1 MTLFE
6 GFAVLATK
14 NDFHERRRQ
23 KLLGQDEYAR
33 YEKRLGMY
41 EASQK
46 ELLSE
51 TDLHPDAIQET
62 SWLIASN
69 RLEKLVL
76 HYTAG
81 DSLDQIAA
89 QVAPVIEAFDK
100 HNAIERRKPGH
111 ARTLEITQL
120 EAYVYML
127 WLLTLC
133 TLLGHRDLVP
143 VVLSWVDKDPEF
155 NRGRDGLF
163 EFIVEKLIGSKYPV
177 ERVLLHADA
186 YRALAKAT
194 VSPPE
199 ERPALVQAF
208 LKDWYKHM
216 DDCYWHGSHTDRGS
230 ASSFFGYWAFEA
242 ALVTYLWDIDD
253 SSYRDHEFYPKDLVD
268 YARKNFP
275 YTGPV
280 AASIETYH
288 GRVEAGQPCPRAG
301 YWFTPASPNSRRRFQ
316 QGEVM
321 PDTKSSYGATI
332 WQWDEN
338 QA

>member
-1 MTLFE
+1 MLI
-6 GFAVLATK
+6 AK

-23 KLLGQDEYAR
+23 KLLGQKEYTEFDEQ
-33 YEKRLGMY
+33 LDMY
-41 EASQK
+41 EASHQK
-46 ELLSE
+46 LLGEQDLRPGAVESE
-51 TDLHPDAIQET
+51 K
-62 SWLIASN
+62 WLVASD
-69 RLEKLVL
+69 RLKKLIL

-81 DSLDQIAA
+81 DSLNELAKRVPPMID
-89 QVAPVIEAFDK
+89 AFDK
-100 HNAIERRKPGH
+100 HNAIETRRPGH
-111 ARTLEITQL
+111 AWTLEITQI
-120 EAYVYML
+120 EAYVYVF
-127 WLLTLC
+127 WLLALC
-133 TLLGHRDLVP
+133 TLLGHRNFVP
-143 VVLSWVDKDPEF
+143 VVLSWVDKDPDF

-163 EFIVEKLIGSKYPV
+163 EFIVEKLTGSKYPV

-186 YRALAKAT
+186 YRPLAKAT

-280 AASIETYH
+280 AASIETYR

-332 WQWDEN
+332 WQWDDS
-338 QA
+338 QT

>member
-1 MTLFE
+1 ML
-6 GFAVLATK
+6 VTK
-14 NDFHERRRQ
+14 NNFHERRRQ
-23 KLLGQDEYAR
+23 KLLGQKEFLEFDE
-33 YEKRLGMY
+33 ELGMY
-41 EASQK
+41 EVAKQK
-46 ELLSE
+46 LLHRE
-51 TDLHPDAIQET
+51 DLRPEGAQGARWT
-62 SWLIASN
+62 IATN

-81 DSLDQIAA
+81 DSLDELAKQI
-89 QVAPVIEAFDK
+89 PPIIEAFGQFI
-100 HNAIERRKPGH
+100 AIETRPAGH
-111 ARTLEITQL
+111 AATLEITQL

-127 WLLTLC
+127 WLLALC
-133 TLLGHRDLVP
+133 TLLGHRKLVT
-143 VVLSWVDKDPEF
+143 VVLSCVDKDPDS

-163 EFIVEKLIGSKYPV
+163 EFIVEKLTGSKHPV

-186 YRALAKAT
+186 YRPLAKAT

-253 SSYRDHEFYPKDLVD
+253 ASYRDHEFYPKDLVE

-288 GRVEAGQPCPRAG
+288 GRVEAGQLCPRAG
-301 YWFTPASPNSRRRFQ
+301 YWFTPASPNSRRGFQ

-332 WQWDEN
+332 WQWDES
-338 QA
+338 QE